1 MEIKDE
7 CFYQVTGWMRNQLG
21 LKGTKRDIYAIVFG
35 FSQDGESEFTGS
47 LAYLTE
53 WLDISKPTAIKAL
66 QELVEQGFLIKRTE
80 IINGVTFNRYRADLE
95 ILQGVK
101 KFNWGSKEILQ
112 GGSKEILP
120 NKNNI
125 KNNSLNNS
133 IIILDYLNEK
143 AGTHYKPVENQL
155 KFINARLKDY
165 TIEDL
170 KKVIDK
176 KVKEWKG
183 TDLQVYL
190 RPKTLFNATNFESY
204 INGLEVVKN
213 SKDGIIRHNYTDKQL
228 NNLYDSLDDIKI

>member
-1 MEIKDE
+1 MEIKNE

-66 QELVEQGFLIKRTE
+66 QELVEQGLLIKRTE

-133 IIILDYLNEK
+133 IIILDYLNKK
-143 AGTHYKPVENQL
+143 AGTHYKPVESNL

-165 TIEDL
+165 SIENL
-170 KKVIDK
+170 KTVINKKV
-176 KVKEWKG
+176 VEWKG
-183 TDLQVYL
+183 TSMQKYL
-190 RPKTLFNATNFESY
+190 RPETLFNAIKIESY
-204 INGLEVVKN
+204 LNGLENIKE
-213 SKDGIIRHNYTDKQL
+213 KTADFQQREYTKEDFEK
-228 NNLYDSLDDIKI
+228 LYDSIDDIEI

>member
-53 WLDISKPTAIKAL
+53 WLDISRPTAIKAL
-66 QELVEQGFLIKRTE
+66 QELVEQGLLIKRTE
-80 IINGVTFNRYRADLE
+80 TINGVTFNRYRADIE

-101 KFNWGSKEILQ
+101 KFNWGSKEILL
-112 GGSKEILP
+112 GSSKETLH
-120 NKNNI
+120 NKNII
-125 KNNSLNNS
+125 KNNNGNNS

-143 AGTHYKPVENQL
+143 AGTHYKPVDSNL

-170 KKVIDK
+170 EAVIDK
-176 KVKEWKG
+176 KVREWKG
-183 TDLQVYL
+183 TKMQPYL
-190 RPKTLFNATNFESY
+190 RPETLFNATKFESY
-204 INGLEVVKN
+204 MNGLEEISENK
-213 SKDGIIRHNYTDKQL
+213 IINHNYSEEELD
-228 NNLYDSLDDIKI
+228 NMFDNLDEIEV